1 MTIKAWT
8 PTGIRIIDI
17 TPPTARTTYD
27 GVHIRING
35 TARIDGA
42 WANAGISID
51 MNPNDALDFAISLVD
66 AVRQN
71 QKQNESRLK
80 QFSKMI
86 DRRMKK

>member
-27 GVHIRING
+27 GVHIVFNG
-35 TARIDGA
+35 TGRVNGE
-42 WANAGISID
+42 WLPAGISID
-51 MNPNDALDFAISLVD
+51 MNPSEALDFAISLVD

-86 DRRMKK
+86 ERRMKK